1 MSERRVAVIGG
12 GAAGMM
18 AAIISAQNGDDVT
31 VFEKNAKIGRK
42 LYITGKG
49 RCNLTNNCDIRTVV
63 ANTPTNGRFLFS
75 ALNRFSP
82 EDTITFFEENGLPL
96 KTERGN
102 RVFPVSDKA
111 ADVVDTLLRAARS
124 SGCRIKNIVVDDIA
138 VENGCIKGIQAGN
151 RLYEYDKVI
160 IACGGVSYPL
170 TGSTGDGYRFAQ
182 KAGHTIVTPKP
193 SLVPLETIERP
204 KPEADKLLLKNIALT
219 VTDTISGKTI
229 FTDFGE
235 LHLMRYGFS
244 GAVVLSASSHMRDMQ
259 MGRYRLDIDLKPALS
274 EKKLDTRLLREFSE
288 RRDKS
293 LEYVLRALMPGDM
306 LSTFICR
313 TDIPAQKCVS
323 EITKTER
330 RSIVELFKC
339 FSFTVKGFRPIEE
352 AIVTSGGVCVKE
364 IDPKTMES
372 LLVKGLYF
380 AGEVIDYDCYT
391 GGFNLQCA
399 FATGAAAGE
408 G

>member
-1 MSERRVAVIGG
+1 
-12 GAAGMM
+12 MM
-18 AAIISAQNGDDVT
+18 AAVISAQNGDDVT

-63 ANTPTNGRFLFS
+63 ANTPTNGRFLYS
-75 ALNRFSP
+75 ALNKFSP
-82 EDTITFFEENGLPL
+82 EDTIAFFEENGLPL

-111 ADVVDTLLRAARS
+111 ADVVDTLLKAARS
-124 SGCRIKNIVVDDIA
+124 SGCRIKNTMVEDIVI
-138 VENGCIKGIQAGN
+138 ENGCIKGVQAGN
-151 RLYEYDKVI
+151 RLLEYDKVI
-160 IACGGVSYPL
+160 IACGGISYPL
-170 TGSTGDGYRFAQ
+170 TGSTGDGYRFAK
-182 KAGHTIVTPKP
+182 KAGHTIVPPKP
-193 SLVPLETIERP
+193 SLVPLETIEKP
-204 KPEADKLLLKNIALT
+204 KPEADKLLLKNIALS
-219 VTDTISGKTI
+219 VTDTVSGKI
-229 FTDFGE
+229 IYTDFGE
-235 LHLMRYGFS
+235 LQLMRYGVS
-244 GAVVLSASSHMRDMQ
+244 GSVVLSASSHMREMQ
-259 MGRYRLDIDLKPALS
+259 TGRYRLDIDLKPALS
-274 EKKLDTRLLREFSE
+274 EKKLDARLLREFSE

-293 LEYVLRALMPGDM
+293 LEYVLRALMPADM
-306 LSTFICR
+306 LSTFISR

-330 RSIVELFKC
+330 KSIIEVFKR

-352 AIVTSGGVCVKE
+352 AIVTSGGINVKE
-364 IDPKTMES
+364 IDPKTMSS
-372 LLVKGLYF
+372 LLISGLYF

-399 FATGAAAGE
+399 FATGAAAGR